1 MKIETKILR
10 NFITLELA
18 IILITLIFIL
28 LPEIDAPFIKVNLS
42 NLLIP
47 LLPLLYFLI
56 QKESFKKTITLFKNE
71 IIIALLF
78 YLYVISLS
86 IFSPFPLTALKYSF
100 KLLEFLPVFILSLM
114 LFSKKD
120 QIYILILFVGILL
133 CLLNIILF
141 IYPQLYKN
149 IFFERPSTY
158 PRMQS
163 LVGHPNPFAF
173 SLLIFL
179 LILFSFLKEN
189 KISNKG
195 FMLIYILFV
204 ANLILTGSKNIF
216 IVFIL
221 VSLYFIYDL
230 MKEKRK
236 FLSFFVLLTLLISS
250 ILFYNFWIRPVTGLW
265 GKVMNMFLNETQKEQ
280 IVKEIPIK
288 YSTEAYQGGS
298 IGLRGEIYKK
308 ALEIIK
314 EFPLGIGPY
323 VFQSEILK
331 NHPLMIR
338 IFGEGAK
345 SLNAHNIVLQTWLDF
360 GLISFLLILGIIYL
374 IMKTKSFLKNYWIIL
389 LISNLGD
396 YFLNNP
402 FILYLTIIFLG
413 FSLGELK
420 YEKNS
425 N

>member
-1 MKIETKILR
+1 
-10 NFITLELA
+10 
-18 IILITLIFIL
+18 
-28 LPEIDAPFIKVNLS
+28 
-42 NLLIP
+42 
-47 LLPLLYFLI
+47 
-56 QKESFKKTITLFKNE
+56 
-71 IIIALLF
+71 
-78 YLYVISLS
+78 
-86 IFSPFPLTALKYSF
+86 
-100 KLLEFLPVFILSLM
+100 
-114 LFSKKD
+114 
-120 QIYILILFVGILL
+120 
-133 CLLNIILF
+133 
-141 IYPQLYKN
+141 
-149 IFFERPSTY
+149 
-158 PRMQS
+158 MQS

-189 KISNKG
+189 KISNKV
-195 FMLIYILFV
+195 FILIYILFV

-230 MKEKRK
+230 MRYKQK

-250 ILFYNFWIRPVTGLW
+250 ILFYNFWIRPITGLW
-265 GKVMNMFLNETQKEQ
+265 SKVMNMFLNETQKEQ
-280 IVKEIPIK
+280 LVKEIPIK

-338 IFGEGAK
+338 IFGEGAT

-360 GLISFLLILGIIYL
+360 GLISFL

>member
-1 MKIETKILR
+1 MKIEAEILR
-10 NFITLELA
+10 NFITIESA

-28 LPEIDAPFIKVNLS
+28 LPEIDIPFIKVNLS

-56 QKESFKKTITLFKNE
+56 SKESFKKTTTLFKNE

-86 IFSPFPLTALKYSF
+86 IFSPFPLTALKYSL

-120 QIYILILFVGILL
+120 QIYILILFLGILL

-149 IFFERPSTY
+149 IFYERPSTY

-173 SLLIFL
+173 SLLISL

-189 KISNKG
+189 KISIKG

-250 ILFYNFWIRPVTGLW
+250 ILFYNFWIRPITELW
-265 GKVMNMFLNETQKEQ
+265 SKVMNMFLNETQKEQ

-288 YSTEAYQGGS
+288 YSSEAYQGGS

-323 VFQSEILK
+323 VFQSEFLK

-338 IFGEGAK
+338 IFGEGAT
-345 SLNAHNIVLQTWLDF
+345 SLNAHNIILQTWLDF

-374 IMKTKSFLKNYWIIL
+374 IMKTKSFLKHYWVIL

>member
-1 MKIETKILR
+1 
-10 NFITLELA
+10 
-18 IILITLIFIL
+18 
-28 LPEIDAPFIKVNLS
+28 
-42 NLLIP
+42 
-47 LLPLLYFLI
+47 
-56 QKESFKKTITLFKNE
+56 
-71 IIIALLF
+71 
-78 YLYVISLS
+78 
-86 IFSPFPLTALKYSF
+86 
-100 KLLEFLPVFILSLM
+100 
-114 LFSKKD
+114 
-120 QIYILILFVGILL
+120 
-133 CLLNIILF
+133 
-141 IYPQLYKN
+141 
-149 IFFERPSTY
+149 
-158 PRMQS
+158 
-163 LVGHPNPFAF
+163 
-173 SLLIFL
+173 
-179 LILFSFLKEN
+179 
-189 KISNKG
+189 
-195 FMLIYILFV
+195 MLIYILFV

-230 MKEKRK
+230 MRYKQKCTP
-236 FLSFFVLLTLLISS
+236 FFVLLVLLISS
-250 ILFYNFWIRPVTGLW
+250 ILFYSFWIRPITGLW
-265 GKVMNMFLNETQKEQ
+265 IKVMNIFLNEPQKEQ

-288 YSTEAYQGGS
+288 YSSEAYQGGS

-345 SLNAHNIVLQTWLDF
+345 SLNAHNIILQTWLDF

-374 IMKTKSFLKNYWIIL
+374 IMKTKFFLKDYWIIL